1 LDAAKKR
8 RIINIVATVIPTL
21 LVVGSGVGK
30 LVAPPAMVEG
40 LAKYGVAEYITVL
53 GIMEIVFVVLFII
66 PATMKLGFILTSC
79 YFAGAMAAELS
90 HGGITINPVIP
101 LVVLWIAAFMRDK
114 SIFLPTAP
122 AHR

>member
-1 LDAAKKR
+1 MDAAKKR
-8 RIINIVATVIPTL
+8 RIVNFVVIAIPTL

-30 LVAPPAMVEG
+30 LLAPPAMVEG

-53 GIMEIVFVVLFII
+53 GIMEIVFGVLFII

-79 YFAGAMAAELS
+79 YFAGAMAAELA
-90 HGGITINPVIP
+90 HEGITISPVIP
-101 LVVLWIAAFMRDK
+101 LVVLWIAAFIRDK
-114 SIFLPTAP
+114 SIFLPTAS

>member
-1 LDAAKKR
+1 MDATKKR
-8 RIINIVATVIPTL
+8 RIINIVATVIPML
-21 LVVGSGVGK
+21 LVLGSGVGK
-30 LVAPPAMVEG
+30 LVAPPGMVEG

-53 GIMEIVFVVLFII
+53 GIMEIVFGVLFII
-66 PATMKLGFILTSC
+66 PATIKLGFILTSC

-90 HGGITINPVIP
+90 HGGITISPVIP
-101 LVVLWIAAFMRDK
+101 LVVLWIAAFIRDK

>member
-1 LDAAKKR
+1 MDAAKKR
-8 RIINIVATVIPTL
+8 RIINIVATLIPML
-21 LVVGSGVGK
+21 LVLGSGVGK
-30 LVAPPAMVEG
+30 LLAPPAMVEG

-53 GIMEIVFVVLFII
+53 GIMEIVFGVLFII

-90 HGGITINPVIP
+90 HGGITISPVIP
-101 LVVLWIAAFMRDK
+101 LVVLWIAAFIRDK

>member
-1 LDAAKKR
+1 MDAAKKR
-8 RIINIVATVIPTL
+8 RIVNIVAIAIPTL

-30 LVAPPAMVEG
+30 LLAPPAMVEG

-53 GIMEIVFVVLFII
+53 GIMEIVFGVLFII

-90 HGGITINPVIP
+90 HGGITISPVIP
-101 LVVLWIAAFMRDK
+101 LVVLWIAAFIRDK

-122 AHR
+122 AQR